1 LNALKNIIII
11 FFSGVIFTSIFLFGL
26 FIYVSYDLPKISS
39 LSDYNPPI
47 PSRIYTK
54 DKKLLLE
61 IGKERRSI
69 VAFDQI
75 PKRVLNAFLSAED
88 DNFYNHKGVDYFGL
102 ARAMLANLK
111 AGRVVQG
118 GSTITQQV
126 AKSLLLSREK
136 TIARKMRDFLLAIKI
151 EEKFTKEEILYL
163 YLNQVYLGGGYYG
176 IRTAF
181 KGYFNKDLEQ
191 ATVAECALI
200 AGLLV
205 APGKYS
211 PYVNPLRAKQRQG
224 YVLKRMFDTGKITE
238 IEYKNAKQEEIKILK
253 KDPFVMLGGHFTDWI
268 RQRVMDQVGAEN
280 FLNNGFEVYT
290 TLDYSLQEKAEV
302 LIKAS
307 TEELDRRQGFKG
319 PIKNISSTEITNFEI
334 EQRKFLFEN
343 KSGFFSFR
351 PDGTVVDEYANDLNE
366 FTKRDTLNSFKTL
379 KPHERKYAVI
389 GNPEKDEAKKILDLQ
404 KNFQAVVL
412 QVSDQMR
419 IVFASV
425 GGARVFIPYDGYKW
439 AHERI
444 NTEEPKYFPFVQ
456 NPSSFLKAG
465 DIIWLKIQKHD
476 QVVWNYIFDKF
487 KKTPNLQSLE
497 SFYKEQKFHLAS
509 LEQEAEAE
517 GALFSL
523 NPNNSEIVAMVGGKN
538 FEKSQFNRVIQANR
552 QPGSAFKPFIYAT
565 ALENGFTPSSILIDS
580 PQALGGVDSNLD
592 WKPRNYDG
600 EFLGEM
606 TFRRALETS
615 RNIPTIKLLQDLG
628 VDKVLS
634 FSKRIQLNAQM
645 PQDLSVSLGSFGVS
659 LFELVKAYSI
669 FPNGG
674 KILFP
679 KSILSIKD
687 RFGNNYNLKDEIKLI
702 EDPKLN
708 SKQTQNNTDSNNENK
723 PDGVKQNIF
732 HMNLNA
738 NQVYDSRLS
747 YLMSNILRGV
757 INSGTG
763 IAAKGIG
770 TAIAGKTGTTNSYVD
785 AWFIGFSPGVVT
797 GVWVGMDNNLTMGF
811 GETGARSALPVWRDF
826 MQLAIKKYGDDE
838 FNQPEGIVNVSI
850 NSKTGKI
857 ARPGDKLTMVESFA
871 LGTEPGSTSA
881 IQETDESNPSI
892 IIDDDDYYSNQ

>member
-1 LNALKNIIII
+1 LNTLKNLIIV
-11 FFSGVIFTSIFLFGL
+11 FFSGVIFVSVFLFGL

-54 DKKLLLE
+54 DKHLLLE
-61 IGKERRSI
+61 VGKEHRAV

-88 DNFYNHKGVDYFGL
+88 DNFYNHKGVDYWGL

-136 TIARKMRDFLLAIKI
+136 TLARKMRDFLLAIKI

-176 IRTAF
+176 IKTAF
-181 KGYFNKDLEQ
+181 RGYFNKELDQ
-191 ATVAECALI
+191 ATIAECALI

-211 PYVNPLRAKQRQG
+211 PYVNPARAKQRQN
-224 YVLKRMFDTGKITE
+224 YVLKRLFDTGKISE
-238 IEYKNAKQEEIKILK
+238 DEYKLAKAEEIKILK
-253 KDPFVMLGGHFTDWI
+253 RDPFVMRGGHFTDWI
-268 RQRVMDQVGAEN
+268 RQRVIDQVGVDN
-280 FLNNGFEVYT
+280 FLNNGFEVQT
-290 TLDYSLQEKAEV
+290 TLDYALQVKAEE
-302 LIKAS
+302 LIKLA

-319 PIKNISSTEITNFEI
+319 PIKNIKDEEIAGYELEKRKALFDHKSSYFYFKPEGLI
-334 EQRKFLFEN
+334 Q
-343 KSGFFSFR
+343 
-351 PDGTVVDEYANDLNE
+351 DEYPNDLDT
-366 FTKRDTLNSFKTL
+366 FTKRDTSTLLNVL
-379 KPHERKYAVI
+379 QPHEKKFAVV
-389 GNPEKDEAKKILDLQ
+389 GNAESDTAKKILDL
-404 KNFQAVVL
+404 KSDYEAVVL
-412 QVSDQMR
+412 NVSDQMR
-419 IVFASV
+419 MVIGSV
-425 GGARVFIPYDGYKW
+425 GGVKVIIPYDGFKW

-444 NTEEPKYFPFVQ
+444 TTEEPKYFPFVQ
-456 NPSSFLKAG
+456 NPSTILKRG
-465 DIIWLKIQKHD
+465 DIVIVRIIKHD
-476 QVVWNYIFDKF
+476 QVLWDHVFDKF
-487 KKTPNLQSLE
+487 KKNPNQQKLE
-497 SFYKEQKFHLAS
+497 KFYKEQKFHLAS
-509 LEQEAEAE
+509 LEQEVEVE

-523 NPNNSEIVAMVGGKN
+523 NPNNGEVIAMVGGKS

-565 ALENGFTPSSILIDS
+565 GLENGFTPSSILLDS

-606 TFRRALETS
+606 TFRRALEVS

-628 VDKVLS
+628 VDKVVS
-634 FSKRIQLNAQM
+634 FAKRIYLNAQM

-659 LFELVKAYSI
+659 LFEMVKAYSI

-674 KILFP
+674 KRVFP
-679 KSILSIKD
+679 KSVINIKD
-687 RFGNNYNLKDEIKLI
+687 RFGTSYTLKDEQVILEDTKL
-702 EDPKLN
+702 ESAPTLVATPGTEGTK
-708 SKQTQNNTDSNNENK
+708 TDQ
-723 PDGVKQNIF
+723 PKQNPF
-732 HMNLNA
+732 LVNLN
-738 NQVYDSRLS
+738 NKQVYDQRLA
-747 YLMSNILRGV
+747 YIMSNILKGV

-763 IAAKGIG
+763 VAAKGAG
-770 TAIAGKTGTTNSYVD
+770 VAIAGKTGTTNSYVD
-785 AWFIGFSPGVVT
+785 AWFIGFSPNVVT
-797 GVWVGMDNNLTMGF
+797 GVWAGMDNNVTMGF

-826 MQLAIKKYGDDE
+826 MQMAINKFGDEE

-850 NSKTGKI
+850 NSKTGKLSKS
-857 ARPGDKLTMVESFA
+857 GDKTTMIESFA
-871 LGTEPGSTSA
+871 LGTEPGTAAA
-881 IQETDESNPSI
+881 IQETDKNDPSI